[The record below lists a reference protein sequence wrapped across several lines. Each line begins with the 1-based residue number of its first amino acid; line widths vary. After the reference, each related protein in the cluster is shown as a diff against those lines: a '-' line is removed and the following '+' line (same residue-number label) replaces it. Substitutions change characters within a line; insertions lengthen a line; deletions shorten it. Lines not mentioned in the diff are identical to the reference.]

1 MVHLRFIH
9 VVLLSIPCLSL
20 SLETKRN
27 SQVRKENGMDGKGH
41 LATSLAETRKTQD
54 SKSVAESVSGLSL
67 SQSVEAAAAQELM
80 SYIPEGQLVVPRQSR
95 EIAMGGKIAV
105 AGVAAT
111 WLTMYGM
118 RAQKVASI
126 SPFALS
132 IAIWSCSSI
141 GMNIVNKLAVTTL
154 PLPFT
159 LLIVQMCIGI
169 VLTLVCFG
177 GKALIA
183 EIVEKRR
190 NVLSWAVL
198 TLPFTG
204 MLITSMLAI
213 QMGSVTFIL
222 VAKNMLPLVTLFAEK
237 VILPSS
243 SGPITLQA
251 ALALVTVT
259 IGTMGYGYG
268 VMTTQQSATS
278 SDQRAMHLAAVFIA
292 VNMVMTVTQRLLERY
307 LLLDDGMRLS
317 FGAMSLLN
325 NTIPIFLVIPLL
337 IYQGE
342 MSQFLAMSAS
352 PALREP
358 SSLACI
364 FCSGCLGLSLG
375 YWGIVMQKAI
385 SATSMLTMQSTT
397 KVSTILLAM
406 LVLGD
411 HFSLLTGFSIV
422 VSLAGALWYGIS
434 VAK

>member
-1 MVHLRFIH
+1 
-9 VVLLSIPCLSL
+9 
-20 SLETKRN
+20 
-27 SQVRKENGMDGKGH
+27 
-41 LATSLAETRKTQD
+41 
-54 SKSVAESVSGLSL
+54 
-67 SQSVEAAAAQELM
+67 
-80 SYIPEGQLVVPRQSR
+80 
-95 EIAMGGKIAV
+95 
-105 AGVAAT
+105 
-111 WLTMYGM
+111 
-118 RAQKVASI
+118 
-126 SPFALS
+126 
-132 IAIWSCSSI
+132 
-141 GMNIVNKLAVTTL
+141 VNKLAVTTL

-159 LLIVQMCIGI
+159 LPIVQMCIGI

-268 VMTTQQSATS
+268 VMTTQHSATNE
-278 SDQRAMHLAAVFIA
+278 DQHAMRLAAVFIA
-292 VNMVMTVTQRLLERY
+292 INMVMTVTQRLLERY